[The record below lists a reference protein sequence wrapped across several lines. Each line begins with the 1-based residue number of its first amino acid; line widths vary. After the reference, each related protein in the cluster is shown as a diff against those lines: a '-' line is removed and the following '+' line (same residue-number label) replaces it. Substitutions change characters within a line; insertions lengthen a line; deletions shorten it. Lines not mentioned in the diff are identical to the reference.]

1 MNLDMEWKSL
11 ARLTRATRKE
21 NAARSRCD
29 VSHASARLFD
39 QMEYGEYERPAI
51 HVIGRVRDLTGGS
64 SSSGRKDANSQYY
77 W

>member
-1 MNLDMEWKSL
+1 MEWISL
-11 ARLTRATRKE
+11 ARFTRATRKG
-21 NAARSRCD
+21 NVARSRLNLA
-29 VSHASARLFD
+29 HASARLLD